1 MPKHSKQGVPEEVSF
16 SPQQKLMFHVLRR
29 AGAQCALRVWSSFA
43 DDAGVGSQPAAQ
55 WLADSTPQASLSAVY
70 KASSVAAVVV
80 PPRAASSEADV
91 PGGADRKSQQEALG
105 IAQKASM

>member
-1 MPKHSKQGVPEEVSF
+1 MYCAAQVLNVRCVFGLRLQMMPALAANPCLEV
-16 SPQQKLMFHVLRR
+16 
-29 AGAQCALRVWSSFA
+29 
-43 DDAGVGSQPAAQ
+43 AAQ